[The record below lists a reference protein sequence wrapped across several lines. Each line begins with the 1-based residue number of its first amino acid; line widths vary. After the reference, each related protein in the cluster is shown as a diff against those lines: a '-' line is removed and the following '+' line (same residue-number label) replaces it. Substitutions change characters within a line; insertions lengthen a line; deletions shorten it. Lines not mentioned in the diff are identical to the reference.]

1 MQCQKSNSIN
11 TIYSQAYWDIAV
23 FVQAIEG
30 HKLNLHNCTSYP
42 DMEQMDLWESTF
54 IQYRLQFS
62 QHGRAQAMVGEL
74 LYYSFFKQWSKL
86 YDYIAIKDSYT
97 DSANVTLELPIKNVI
112 PNNIV
117 SGQRTT
123 LGIYCTMYAI
133 CELL

>member
-54 IQYRLQFS
+54 IQYIGFS
-62 QHGRAQAMVGEL
+62 SVNMEEH
-74 LYYSFFKQWSKL
+74 KQWLGSC
-86 YDYIAIKDSYT
+86 YITLSLN
-97 DSANVTLELPIKNVI
+97 SEANFMTI
-112 PNNIV
+112 
-117 SGQRTT
+117 
-123 LGIYCTMYAI
+123 
-133 CELL
+133 